1 MRDIHVWFGS
11 VHAVKGV
18 NLTVGKSEVLGLI
31 GDNGAGKSTLVKVL
45 AGIIRSKRGS
55 IYWKRKKI
63 DINSVSDSRDLKIE
77 TVYQDR
83 AVVDCRTVAQ
93 NIFLGRELMRGVG
106 PIKLLDRRRMNNEA
120 REVTRNLGL
129 NIPSLEQEVRFC
141 SGGERQGIAIARAMK
156 QEAEL
161 VILDEPTT
169 ALSVTGVRKV
179 LAYIKKLKGIGVSI
193 IVITHNL
200 EHVFPVADRFVV
212 LFKGEKVAD
221 VKKEKIS
228 KDELVELQIMGRRSE
243 DHGRIPD

>member
-63 DINSVSDSRDLKIE
+63 DINSVSDSKDLKIE